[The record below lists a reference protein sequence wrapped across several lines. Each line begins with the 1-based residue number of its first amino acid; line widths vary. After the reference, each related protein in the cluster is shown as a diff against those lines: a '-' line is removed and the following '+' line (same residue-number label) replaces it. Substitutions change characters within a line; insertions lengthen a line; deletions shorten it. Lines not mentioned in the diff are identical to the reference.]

1 MTAVVH
7 KAFKRCML
15 LTGAS
20 LYPANLL
27 RAPPAVLIQ
36 IKQPSNYLCGPY
48 DGVLVSAAKTVD
60 EPDDYQR

>member
-1 MTAVVH
+1 
-7 KAFKRCML
+7 ML

-20 LYPANLL
+20 LYLANLL

>member
-20 LYPANLL
+20 LYLANLL

-36 IKQPSNYLCGPY
+36 IKQPSNYLCCPY
-48 DGVLVSAAKTVD
+48 DVVLVPRAETVD